1 MSKCDTELGR
11 KPFSSTLPGTQHCSE
26 NPASTSFGGQY
37 DHWILLTG
45 PGSTAPSPDRRLRA
59 WWAKRKE
66 SQKWGGRGGD
76 CVCLMLTAADSP
88 ACGHVQGRLSGQD
101 RTGTERP
108 MYGNQTGP
116 A

>member
-1 MSKCDTELGR
+1 MVGKEKGE
-11 KPFSSTLPGTQHCSE
+11 PE
-26 NPASTSFGGQY
+26 MGG
-37 DHWILLTG
+37 
-45 PGSTAPSPDRRLRA
+45 
-59 WWAKRKE
+59 
-66 SQKWGGRGGD
+66 GGED

-116 A
+116 GLIFHDFSKS